1 MTAKRSG
8 ISAMTHLFRIGL
20 LINPLAGVGGQAAL
34 KGSDGMA
41 DAALAMGVQPR
52 AVERVKLALQSLLP
66 LRERIRFLVAPGAM
80 GAEVVA
86 ELGFEHEVVGSLAS
100 DRTTAE
106 DTRRLAGLMQQAGVD
121 LLLFAG
127 GDGTARDLCDSL
139 APGQLV
145 LGIPAGVK
153 IHSGV
158 YAVNPRA
165 AGELVSLLVQ
175 GDLVRLGDADVRD
188 IDEEAFRQGQVRAR
202 HYGELSVPVEGRFV
216 QQVKQG
222 GREVETLVLDDIAG
236 WLQEEP
242 EEGWI
247 LGPGSTTHGLLE
259 AMGLEGTLLG
269 VDVLRDGRLILRDAT
284 EQQLWDLL
292 AEGDH
297 WRILVTAIG
306 GQGHILGRGNQQ
318 LSPRV
323 VRGVGLD
330 NLYVVATK
338 SKLRSLDGRPFL
350 VDTGDAEL
358 DLALT
363 GLRRVLSG
371 YREEMLYPV
380 SWKAENS

>member
-1 MTAKRSG
+1 
-8 ISAMTHLFRIGL
+8 MTHLFRIGL
-20 LINPLAGVGGQAAL
+20 VINPLAGLGGQAAL
-34 KGSDGMA
+34 KGSDGVA
-41 DAALAMGVQPR
+41 ETALAMGVEPR
-52 AVERVKLALQSLLP
+52 AQERVRQALEVLRPLGDRLFFLA
-66 LRERIRFLVAPGAM
+66 APGPM
-80 GAEVVA
+80 GAA
-86 ELGFEHEVVGSLAS
+86 LLGDMGFAHEVVGELEGAG
-100 DRTTAE
+100 TAAQ
-106 DTRRLAGLMQQAGVD
+106 DTRRIGLQLVERGVD

-139 APGQLV
+139 PAGQLV

-188 IDEEAFRQGQVRAR
+188 IDEDAFRQGHVRTR
-202 HYGELSVPVEGRFV
+202 HYGELAVPVEGRFV

-236 WLQEEP
+236 WLQEEQD
-242 EEGWI
+242 EGWI
-247 LGPGSTTHGLLE
+247 LGPGSTTHGLLQ

-269 VDVLRDGRLILRDAT
+269 VDVLRHGKLILRDAT
-284 EQQLWDLL
+284 ERQLWDLL
-292 AEGDH
+292 AEGYS

-323 VRGVGLD
+323 IRAVGLD

-338 SKLRSLDGRPFL
+338 SKLRTLEGRPFL

-358 DLALT
+358 DQALT

-380 SWKAENS
+380 SWKAEAGSGEV

>member
-1 MTAKRSG
+1 MAS
-8 ISAMTHLFRIGL
+8 IGL
-20 LINPLAGVGGQAAL
+20 VINPLAGLGGQAAL
-34 KGSDGMA
+34 KGSDGVA
-41 DAALAMGVQPR
+41 EAALALGVEPR
-52 AVERVKLALQSLLP
+52 AQERVRQALEVLRPLGDRLFFLA
-66 LRERIRFLVAPGAM
+66 APGPM
-80 GAEVVA
+80 GAA
-86 ELGFEHEVVGSLAS
+86 LLDDMGFAHEVVGELAS
-100 DRTTAE
+100 ERTTAQ
-106 DTRRLAGLMQQAGVD
+106 DTQRLGRLLVERGVD

-139 APGQLV
+139 PTGQLV

-175 GDLVRLGDADVRD
+175 GDLVRLGDAEVRD
-188 IDEEAFRQGQVRAR
+188 IDEDAFRQGQVRTR
-202 HYGELSVPVEGRFV
+202 HYGELAVPVEGRFV

-236 WLQEEP
+236 WLQEEQD
-242 EEGWI
+242 EGWI
-247 LGPGSTTHGLLE
+247 LGPGSTTQGLLQ

-269 VDVLRDGRLILRDAT
+269 VDVLRHGRLILRDAT
-284 EQQLWDLL
+284 ERQLWDLL
-292 AEGDH
+292 AEGDS

-323 VRGVGLD
+323 IRAVGLD

-338 SKLRSLDGRPFL
+338 SKLRTLEGRPFL

-358 DLALT
+358 DQALT

-380 SWKAENS
+380 SWKAEADSSER

>member
-1 MTAKRSG
+1 
-8 ISAMTHLFRIGL
+8 MTHLFRIGL
-20 LINPLAGVGGQAAL
+20 VINPLAGVGGQAAL
-34 KGSDGMA
+34 KGSDGVA
-41 DAALAMGVQPR
+41 ETALAMGVEPR
-52 AVERVKLALQSLLP
+52 AQERVRQALEILRP
-66 LRERIRFLVAPGAM
+66 LRERIFFLAAPGAM
-80 GAEVVA
+80 GGALLEDM
-86 ELGFEHEVVGSLAS
+86 GFACQVVGQL
-100 DRTTAE
+100 DDNRTTAQ
-106 DTRRLAGLMQQAGVD
+106 DTRRLGREIQERGVE

-139 APGQLV
+139 PAGQLV

-188 IDEEAFRQGQVRAR
+188 IDEDAFRQGQVRTR
-202 HYGELSVPVEGRFV
+202 HYGELAVPVEGRFV

-236 WLQEEP
+236 WLQEEQ

-247 LGPGSTTHGLLE
+247 LGPGSTTHGLLQ

-269 VDVLRDGRLILRDAT
+269 VDVLREGKLVLRDAT
-284 EQQLWDLL
+284 ESQLWDLL
-292 AEGDH
+292 AGGDS

-323 VRGVGLD
+323 IRAVGLD
-330 NLYVVATK
+330 NLFVVATK
-338 SKLRSLDGRPFL
+338 SKLRTLEGRPFL
-350 VDTGDAEL
+350 VDTGDVEL
-358 DLALT
+358 DQALT

-380 SWKAENS
+380 SWKAEADGPGDPA